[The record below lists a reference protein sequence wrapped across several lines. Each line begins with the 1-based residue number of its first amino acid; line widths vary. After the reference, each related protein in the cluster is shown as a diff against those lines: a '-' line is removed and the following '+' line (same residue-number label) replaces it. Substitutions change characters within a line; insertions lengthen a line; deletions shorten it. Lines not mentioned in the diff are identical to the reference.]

1 MTASIIDVVDSDSF
15 FSRSLQEDNRGRTV
29 LTILYL
35 CVLGLCFIVP
45 FFYYARM
52 QCEEQEA
59 RRMREAE
66 LAGITL
72 ALEQSD
78 QHRGGE
84 STRAARRKY
93 RDERKARILQLF
105 DPVRTVRIY

>member
-1 MTASIIDVVDSDSF
+1 
-15 FSRSLQEDNRGRTV
+15 
-29 LTILYL
+29 
-35 CVLGLCFIVP
+35 
-45 FFYYARM
+45 
-52 QCEEQEA
+52 
-59 RRMREAE
+59 MREAE